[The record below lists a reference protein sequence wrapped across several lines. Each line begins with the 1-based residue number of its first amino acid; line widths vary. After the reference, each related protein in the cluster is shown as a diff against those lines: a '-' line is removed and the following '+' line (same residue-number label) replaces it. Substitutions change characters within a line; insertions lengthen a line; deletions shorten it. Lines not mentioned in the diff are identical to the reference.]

1 MWVGHHKGAE
11 MDRRREREKKIETFL
26 AVDFFLTPPVQTR
39 STNERHENSA
49 SQLKIFNPKR
59 ELMNSNFAH
68 LTFLT

>member
-1 MWVGHHKGAE
+1 MWVGHHKAE
-11 MDRRREREKKIETFL
+11 MDRRREREKIETFL